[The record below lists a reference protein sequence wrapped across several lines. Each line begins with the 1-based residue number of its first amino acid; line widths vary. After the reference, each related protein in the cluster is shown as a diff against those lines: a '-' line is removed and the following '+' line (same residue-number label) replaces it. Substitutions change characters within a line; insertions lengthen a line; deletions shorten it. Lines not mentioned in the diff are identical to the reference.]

1 MIRRPPRSTLFPY
14 TTLFRSVKSIS
25 LEEIDK
31 LEVTKS
37 ILSELNNTPENDIQL
52 SDLGVDL
59 NSKLIAYLAE
69 KDNHSNTTVIIPI
82 KDMNKFI
89 QTFDDFRSEEHTS
102 ELQSRPHLVCR
113 ILLE

>member
-1 MIRRPPRSTLFPY
+1 MEVDLGKV
-14 TTLFRSVKSIS
+14 VKSIS

-89 QTFDDFRSEEHTS
+89 QTFDDFDQLTLKKEKLLIKRSEERRVGK
-102 ELQSRPHLVCR
+102 ECR
-113 ILLE
+113 YRWWT

>member
-1 MIRRPPRSTLFPY
+1 MKRILSLLLFTFSLGISNAQIQYVPDSVY
-14 TTLFRSVKSIS
+14 FVMEVDLGKVVKSIS

-59 NSKLIAYLAE
+59 NSKLI
-69 KDNHSNTTVIIPI
+69 
-82 KDMNKFI
+82 
-89 QTFDDFRSEEHTS
+89 RSEEHTS

-113 ILLE
+113 LLLEKKKKKKKKQNI

>member
-1 MIRRPPRSTLFPY
+1 MKRILSLLLFTFSLGISNAQIQYVPDSVY
-14 TTLFRSVKSIS
+14 FVMEVDLGKVVKSIS

-59 NSKLIAYLAE
+59 NSKLSLTLL
-69 KDNHSNTTVIIPI
+69 KRTIIPT
-82 KDMNKFI
+82 
-89 QTFDDFRSEEHTS
+89 QRSLS
-102 ELQSRPHLVCR
+102 Q
-113 ILLE
+113 